1 MMLFERVCDHLNEG
15 NFESRVVSAVIN
27 LNLALK
33 AFGPQA
39 DVLYKEQV
47 DKLQVRTWNSVT
59 IFFHRN
65 KLIRFILNR
74 SIMSTKYEH
83 EPNKKL
89 LFKC

>member
-39 DVLYKEQV
+39 DLLYKEQV
-47 DKLQVRTWNSVT
+47 DKLQVRTLNSVT
-59 IFFHRN
+59 IFFTEIN
-65 KLIRFILNR
+65 
-74 SIMSTKYEH
+74 
-83 EPNKKL
+83 
-89 LFKC
+89 

>member
-1 MMLFERVCDHLNEG
+1 MTSKYFLNFFFSVEEVMMLFERVCDHLNEG

-47 DKLQVRTWNSVT
+47 DKLQVRT
-59 IFFHRN
+59 
-65 KLIRFILNR
+65 
-74 SIMSTKYEH
+74 
-83 EPNKKL
+83 
-89 LFKC
+89 

>member
-39 DVLYKEQV
+39 DVLFKEQV
-47 DKLQVRTWNSVT
+47 DKLQVRTLNSVT

-65 KLIRFILNR
+65 KLIRFC
-74 SIMSTKYEH
+74 YEVFYH
-83 EPNKKL
+83 EYEVRTWAL
-89 LFKC
+89 LKAFI